1 MNYPK
6 AIGPYSAFYRTKELL
21 FVSGQLGLEPAT
33 MEFAGADAAAQAR
46 QSLKN
51 LGEILKQNGL
61 CYKSVVK
68 TTIFLANIEDFAAVN
83 EVYASFFSEPFP
95 ARSAVAV
102 KALPKGGL
110 VEIEAIAS
118 FKE

>member
-68 TTIFLANIEDFAAVN
+68 TTIFLANIEDLRQSMRFMRAFL
-83 EVYASFFSEPFP
+83 ASRFLQE
-95 ARSAVAV
+95 ARLQSRRCQRA
-102 KALPKGGL
+102 G
-110 VEIEAIAS
+110 
-118 FKE
+118 